1 MMPGINPKQMK
12 KMMRSMGIKQEELDA
27 EEVVIR
33 LADKELVIHN
43 PQVAK
48 VTMAGQTTF
57 QVMGHVEERLKRPE
71 ISEEDIRTVL
81 DQVDVTEEEAKGALL
96 NADGDIA
103 QAILDLQKE

>member
-1 MMPGINPKQMK
+1 MIPGINPKQMN

-27 EEVVIR
+27 EEVVIT
-33 LADKELVIHN
+33 LADRELVIHN
-43 PQVAK
+43 PNVAK

-57 QVMGHVEERLKRPE
+57 QVMGQVEERLKRPE
-71 ISEEDIRTVL
+71 ISEEDIQTVL
-81 DQVDVTEEEAKGALL
+81 GQVDVTEEEAREALL